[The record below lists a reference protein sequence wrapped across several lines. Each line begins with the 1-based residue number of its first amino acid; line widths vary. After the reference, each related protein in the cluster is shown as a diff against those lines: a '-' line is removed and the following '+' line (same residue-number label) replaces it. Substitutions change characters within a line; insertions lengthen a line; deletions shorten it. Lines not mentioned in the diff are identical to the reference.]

1 MILAETQA
9 LLNEDKRYPQSN
21 KIMVVLLNNEKKM
34 TGQQLIQLVP

>member
-9 LLNEDKRYPQSN
+9 LLNEDKRYLRSN

-34 TGQQLIQLVP
+34 TGQQ